1 MTAATFWFD
10 GFIVFHVCFPLFAS
24 NHLTRR
30 CDPFI
35 HYYVLLYSQY
45 TYQKTFNDNIEL
57 DIRRHLE
64 IAYNKFPAKT
74 Y

>member
-10 GFIVFHVCFPLFAS
+10 GFIVIHVCFPLFAS
-24 NHLTRR
+24 NHLTHGV
-30 CDPFI
+30 DVIPSFI
-35 HYYVLLYSQY
+35 IMFYS
-45 TYQKTFNDNIEL
+45 THRQKTFNDNIEL